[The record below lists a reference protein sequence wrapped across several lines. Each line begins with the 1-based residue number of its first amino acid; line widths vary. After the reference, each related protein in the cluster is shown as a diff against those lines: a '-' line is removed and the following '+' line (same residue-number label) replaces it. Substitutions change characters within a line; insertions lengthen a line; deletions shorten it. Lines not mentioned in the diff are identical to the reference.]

1 MIRLNSFFK
10 SFGSRKIL
18 RGIDLEINSGEIVTL
33 IGNNGSGK
41 TTLLR
46 SINTLDFPDSYI
58 LAEVD
63 GFDLEK
69 YPEEVRSRI
78 GYLAHN
84 PPFYPELTGAENLKL
99 WLELNS
105 VDDAESRARDF
116 LGQVG
121 LISFSDDLSGNY
133 SRGMV
138 QRLGF
143 AMAISHSPTTL
154 LLDEPFTG
162 LDSEGIEIISNFI
175 NSSASHFL
183 LKICPREKASRK
195 STSVPKKV
203 GESLFV

>member
-1 MIRLNSFFK
+1 LC
-10 SFGSRKIL
+10 
-18 RGIDLEINSGEIVTL
+18 GIDLEVNSGEIVTL

-46 SINTLDFPDSYI
+46 SFNTLDFPDRYI

-69 YPEEVRSRI
+69 YPEEVRSRT

-162 LDSEGIEIISNFI
+162 LDSEGIEIISN
-175 NSSASHFL
+175 L
-183 LKICPREKASRK
+183 LQKAKENDCSIMLV
-195 STSVPKKV
+195 THDKV
-203 GESLFV
+203 TFADRVLELVRGEIQ

>member
-1 MIRLNSFFK
+1 MIKLNSFFK
-10 SFGSRKIL
+10 SFGSKQIL
-18 RGIDLEINSGEIVTL
+18 RGVDLEINSGEIVTL
-33 IGNNGSGK
+33 VGNNGCGK

-69 YPEEVRSRI
+69 YPEEVRSRV

-84 PPFYPELTGAENLKL
+84 PPFYPELTGVENLKL

-105 VDDAESRARDF
+105 IDDAESRARDF

-121 LISFSDDLSGNY
+121 LVSFSDDLSGNY

-162 LDSEGIEIISNFI
+162 LDAEGTEIISD
-175 NSSASHFL
+175 L
-183 LKICPREKASRK
+183 LKKAKENDCSILLV
-195 STSVPKKV
+195 THDKV
-203 GESLFV
+203 TYADRTVELVRGEIK

>member
-10 SFGSRKIL
+10 SFGSRKVL
-18 RGIDLEINSGEIVTL
+18 RGIDLEVNSGEIVTL

-69 YPEEVRSRI
+69 YPEEVRSRT

-105 VDDAESRARDF
+105 VDDAESRARNF

-162 LDSEGIEIISNFI
+162 LDSEGIEIISN
-175 NSSASHFL
+175 L
-183 LKICPREKASRK
+183 LQKAKDNDCSIMLV
-195 STSVPKKV
+195 THDKV
-203 GESLFV
+203 TYADRVLELVRGEIK

>member
-1 MIRLNSFFK
+1 MIKLNSFFK

-33 IGNNGSGK
+33 VGNNGSGK

-46 SINTLDFPDSYI
+46 CINTLDFPDSYI

-69 YPEEVRSRI
+69 YPEEVRSRV

-105 VDDAESRARDF
+105 VDDAEARARDF

-143 AMAISHSPTTL
+143 AMALSHSPTTL

-162 LDSEGIEIISNFI
+162 LRSEGIEIISN
-175 NSSASHFL
+175 L
-183 LKICPREKASRK
+183 LQKAKENDCSIIIV
-195 STSVPKKV
+195 THDKV
-203 GESLFV
+203 TYADRVLELVRGEVQ

>member
-1 MIRLNSFFK
+1 MIKLNSFFK
-10 SFGSRKIL
+10 SFGSKQIL
-18 RGIDLEINSGEIVTL
+18 RGVDLEINSGEIVTL
-33 IGNNGSGK
+33 VGNNGCGK

-69 YPEEVRSRI
+69 YPEEVRSRV

-84 PPFYPELTGAENLKL
+84 PPFYPELTGVENLKL

-105 VDDAESRARDF
+105 IDDAESRARDF

-121 LISFSDDLSGNY
+121 LVSFSDDLSGNY

-162 LDSEGIEIISNFI
+162 LDTEGTEIISD
-175 NSSASHFL
+175 L
-183 LKICPREKASRK
+183 LKKAKENDCSILLV
-195 STSVPKKV
+195 THDKV
-203 GESLFV
+203 TYADRTVELVRGEIK

>member
-10 SFGSRKIL
+10 SFGSRKVL
-18 RGIDLEINSGEIVTL
+18 RGIDLEVNSGEIVTL

-69 YPEEVRSRI
+69 YPEEVRSRT

-162 LDSEGIEIISNFI
+162 LDSEGIEIISN
-175 NSSASHFL
+175 L
-183 LKICPREKASRK
+183 LQKAKDNDCSIMLV
-195 STSVPKKV
+195 THDKV
-203 GESLFV
+203 TYADRVLELVRGEIK

>member
-10 SFGSRKIL
+10 SFGSRKVL
-18 RGIDLEINSGEIVTL
+18 RGIDLEVNSGEIVTL

-69 YPEEVRSRI
+69 YPEEVRSRT

-105 VDDAESRARDF
+105 IDAADSRSRDF

-121 LISFSDDLSGNY
+121 LVSFSDDLSGNY
-133 SRGMV
+133 SRGMI

-143 AMAISHSPTTL
+143 AMALSHSPTTL

-162 LDSEGIEIISNFI
+162 LDAEGIEIISNL
-175 NSSASHFL
+175 L
-183 LKICPREKASRK
+183 LKAKDNDCSILLV
-195 STSVPKKV
+195 THDKV
-203 GESLFV
+203 TYADRLVELVRGEIK